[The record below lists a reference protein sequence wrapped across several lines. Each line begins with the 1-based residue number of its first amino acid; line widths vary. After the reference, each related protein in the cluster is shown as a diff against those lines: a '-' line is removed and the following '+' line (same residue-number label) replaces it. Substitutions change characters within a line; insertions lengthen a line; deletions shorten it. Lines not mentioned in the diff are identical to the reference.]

1 MSGQS
6 FIKTLLLFFVF
17 LLVTS
22 GMAGAQKSKDGKVVR
37 GSTDSSLR
45 TAVASDKEE
54 PVEIT
59 AETLIADNR
68 AHTAVFEGTVVA
80 RQGKITLYADWM
92 KVFYS
97 EAGDVGKIEARGNV
111 KLVKDAREITSGEAV
126 YYKELQKIVFTG
138 NPVATE
144 GNSTISGDRM
154 VYYIASDRSEVENSR
169 VIIKKQNGP

>member
-22 GMAGAQKSKDGKVVR
+22 GMAGAQKSDDGKVVQ
-37 GSTDSSLR
+37 GSTDSSHR
-45 TAVASDKEE
+45 TAVASDEE

-68 AHTAVFEGTVVA
+68 AHTAVFEGTVVV
-80 RQGKITLYADWM
+80 RQGTIKLYADWM

>member
-1 MSGQS
+1 MSGRS
-6 FIKTLLLFFVF
+6 SIKILLLFFVF
-17 LLVTS
+17 LFVAAV
-22 GMAGAQKSKDGKVVR
+22 MAGAREPDAGKGVS
-37 GSTDSSLR
+37 GPADSSPR
-45 TAVASDKEE
+45 SAVASDEG

-59 AETLIADNR
+59 AEKLVADNR

-97 EAGDVGKIEARGNV
+97 ETGDVRKIEARGNV
-111 KLVKDAREITSGEAV
+111 KLIKGAREITSGEAV
-126 YYKELQKIVFTG
+126 YYRELQKIVFTG

-154 VYYIASDRSEVENSR
+154 VYYITNDRSVVENSR
-169 VIIKKQNGP
+169 VIIKRQNDP

>member
-22 GMAGAQKSKDGKVVR
+22 GMAGAQKSDDGKVVR

-45 TAVASDKEE
+45 TAVASDKE

-68 AHTAVFEGTVVA
+68 AHTAVFKGTVVVH
-80 RQGKITLYADWM
+80 QGTINLYADWM

-97 EAGDVGKIEARGNV
+97 EAGDVGKIVARGNV

>member
-22 GMAGAQKSKDGKVVR
+22 GMAGAQKSDDGKVVR
-37 GSTDSSLR
+37 GSTDSSHR
-45 TAVASDKEE
+45 TAVASDKE

-68 AHTAVFEGTVVA
+68 AHTAVFEGTVVVH
-80 RQGKITLYADWM
+80 QGTITLYADWM

-154 VYYIASDRSEVENSR
+154 VYYIASDRSEVANSR

>member
-6 FIKTLLLFFVF
+6 FIKTLLVLFFF
-17 LLVTS
+17 LFITA
-22 GMAGAQKSKDGKVVR
+22 GMAGAQKPDDGKVVA
-37 GSTDSSLR
+37 GSGDSSLR
-45 TAVASDKEE
+45 TSGASDEE

-59 AETLIADNR
+59 ADKLIADNR

-97 EAGDVGKIEARGNV
+97 EAGDIRKIEARGNV
-111 KLVKDAREITSGEAV
+111 KLVKDAREITSGKAI

-154 VYYIASDRSEVENSR
+154 VYYITNDRSVVENSR

>member
-6 FIKTLLLFFVF
+6 FTKTLLVFFFILF
-17 LLVTS
+17 VTA
-22 GMAGAQKSKDGKVVR
+22 GMAGAQKPEASKDVQ

-45 TAVASDKEE
+45 TAVISDEE

-59 AETLIADNR
+59 AEKLIADNR
-68 AHTAVFEGTVVA
+68 AHTAVFEGSVVA

-97 EAGDVGKIEARGNV
+97 EAGDIRKIEARGNV
-111 KLVKDAREITSGEAV
+111 KLVKDAREITSGEAI

-154 VYYIASDRSEVENSR
+154 VYYITNDRSVVENSR

>member
-6 FIKTLLLFFVF
+6 FIKTLLVFFVF
-17 LLVTS
+17 LFVTEV
-22 GMAGAQKSKDGKVVR
+22 MAVAQKPDDRNGLPVPN
-37 GSTDSSLR
+37 DASLR
-45 TAVASDKEE
+45 TAVVSDEE

-59 AETLIADNR
+59 AEKLIADNR

-97 EAGDVGKIEARGNV
+97 EAGDVGKIEAKGNV
-111 KLVKDAREITSGEAV
+111 KLVKEAREITSGEAI
-126 YYKELQKIVFTG
+126 YYRKLQKIVFTG

-154 VYYIASDRSEVENSR
+154 VYYIADDRSEVENSR
-169 VIIKKQNGP
+169 VIIKQNGP